1 MLSDIA
7 LLPRTLHLI
16 AAGCVLCLFTTA
28 TAAQHKRNQPK
39 AVPVTAERV
48 TLEPYSKRIEA
59 LGTLKSNE
67 AVTLSAS
74 ITKIIQAIHFDDGQR
89 VKQGDILVEM
99 ASREEKAL
107 LNEAELLLSEST
119 RQYSRI
125 QSLQKRN
132 LSSESELDEKRLNRD
147 TAQAKLEAV
156 RARLADR
163 TIIAPFDGVMGLRQ
177 ISLGAL
183 VKPGDTIATLDND
196 SVMKLDI
203 PLPALYLSSV
213 KVGMAVEAV
222 AADLDRERFLGKV
235 VSIDSRIN
243 PNTRSITVRAL
254 IDNPER
260 RLISGMLMQSTLTQP
275 AREQITIAEE
285 ALVQEGTQRYVF
297 VVNKQQGTTTVEKRS
312 VISGDRFAG
321 KVIILSGLSKG
332 DSVVTR
338 GIMRLNSGSHITL
351 QNSPFTPSPKHPEAA
366 AQ

>member
-1 MLSDIA
+1 MTVFPQNKIPALQITVYLTLLLSISSYSWA
-7 LLPRTLHLI
+7 QK
-16 AAGCVLCLFTTA
+16 AANKTTPVV
-28 TAAQHKRNQPK
+28 AQ
-39 AVPVTAERV
+39 AVIFA
-48 TLEPYSKRIEA
+48 PYSQRIDA

-74 ITKIIQAIHFDDGQR
+74 VTKIIQAIHFDDGQR

-119 RQYSRI
+119 RQYNRI
-125 QSLQKRN
+125 KSLQKRN
-132 LSSESELDEKRLNRD
+132 LAADSELDEKRLNRD

-203 PLPALYLSSV
+203 SLPALYLNTV
-213 KVGMAVEAV
+213 KVGMDVEAI
-222 AADLDRERFLGKV
+222 AADLDRESFYGKV

-254 IDNPER
+254 LDNPEQ
-260 RLISGMLMQSTLTQP
+260 RLISGMLMQTTLQQSAIERAMIP
-275 AREQITIAEE
+275 EE
-285 ALVQEGTQRYVF
+285 ALVQEGVNRYVF
-297 VVNKQQGTTTVEKRS
+297 VVNKQQMPFTAEKRP
-312 VISGDRFAG
+312 VISGDRFDG
-321 KVIILSGLSKG
+321 KVIILKGLNKG
-332 DSVVTR
+332 ESVVTR
-338 GIMRLNSGSHITL
+338 GTMRLNAGSKIEL
-351 QNSPFTPSPKHPEAA
+351 QSKTINTAA
-366 AQ
+366 SSEVSQ

>member
-1 MLSDIA
+1 M
-7 LLPRTLHLI
+7 TLRQVSPLHI
-16 AAGCVLCLFTTA
+16 F
-28 TAAQHKRNQPK
+28 QFSI
-39 AVPVTAERV
+39 V
-48 TLEPYSKRIEA
+48 TLLLSLNTSSALAQGKSQGKTTPVVAQEVTFAPYSKRINA

-74 ITKIIQAIHFDDGQR
+74 VTKIIQAIHFDDGQR

-107 LNEAELLLSEST
+107 LNEAELLLSESE

-125 QSLQKRN
+125 KSLQKRN
-132 LSSESELDEKRLNRD
+132 LAADSELDEKRLNRD

-203 PLPALYLSSV
+203 SLPALYLSAV
-213 KVGMAVEAV
+213 KVGMTVEAV
-222 AADLDRERFLGKV
+222 ASDLNNTLFSGTV

-254 IDNPER
+254 LDNPEQQ
-260 RLISGMLMQSTLTQP
+260 LVSGMLMQTTLQQNATERAMIP
-275 AREQITIAEE
+275 EE
-285 ALVQEGTQRYVF
+285 ALVQEGVNRYAF
-297 VVNKQQGTTTVEKRS
+297 VVNKQQTPFTAEKRPL
-312 VISGDRFAG
+312 VSGDRFDG
-321 KVIILSGLSKG
+321 KVIILEGLNKG
-332 DSVVTR
+332 ESVVTR
-338 GIMRLNSGSHITL
+338 GTMRLSSGSKIEL
-351 QNSPFTPSPKHPEAA
+351 QASPIKTNANTEAS
-366 AQ
+366 QQ

>member
-1 MLSDIA
+1 MNLRHTSPLYTALFCSVSLLLSLYTSAA
-7 LLPRTLHLI
+7 L
-16 AAGCVLCLFTTA
+16 AQKNQSKTTPVV
-28 TAAQHKRNQPK
+28 AQ
-39 AVPVTAERV
+39 AVIFA
-48 TLEPYSKRIEA
+48 PYSKRIDA

-74 ITKIIQAIHFDDGQR
+74 VTKIIQAIHFDDGQR

-119 RQYSRI
+119 RQYNRI
-125 QSLQKRN
+125 KSLQKRN
-132 LSSESELDEKRLNRD
+132 LAADSELDEKRLNRD

-203 PLPALYLSSV
+203 SLPALYLSTV

-222 AADLDRERFLGKV
+222 AADLNNAKFSGTV

-254 IDNPER
+254 LDNPKQQ
-260 RLISGMLMQSTLTQP
+260 LISGMLMQTTLQQSAFERAMIP
-275 AREQITIAEE
+275 EE
-285 ALVQEGTQRYVF
+285 ALVQEGVNRYAF
-297 VVNKQQGTTTVEKRS
+297 VVNKQQTPFTAEKRAL
-312 VISGDRFAG
+312 VSGDRFDG
-321 KVIILSGLSKG
+321 KVIILEGLNKG
-332 DSVVTR
+332 ESVVTR
-338 GIMRLNSGSHITL
+338 GTMRLNSGAKIEL
-351 QNSPFTPSPKHPEAA
+351 QSKPINAA
-366 AQ
+366 ASSEVSQ